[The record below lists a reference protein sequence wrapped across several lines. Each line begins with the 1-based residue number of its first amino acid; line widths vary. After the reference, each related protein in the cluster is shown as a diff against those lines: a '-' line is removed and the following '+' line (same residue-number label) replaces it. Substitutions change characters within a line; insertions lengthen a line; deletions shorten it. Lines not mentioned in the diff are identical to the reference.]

1 MVRGFEWVRMEWGWS
16 GDGKDGSKGRIIA
29 AKSENQ
35 KLSNFLKN

>member
-29 AKSENQ
+29 AKSGIRNYPI
-35 KLSNFLKN
+35 S